1 MSGIREKMMKTM
13 TKKTLNV
20 AVAVALLSVSS
31 ASVNAEESIAKAMT
45 SGTAGVN
52 FNLRYE
58 SVDQDNAVE
67 DASALTL
74 RTLLSYK
81 SASYKNFSAMI
92 EVEDTR
98 IVLGQGDYTVG
109 PTGYNSGMYSVI
121 ADPEHTELDQGYI
134 QYSKDNFTAKLGRQ
148 VITMDNHRFIGH
160 VGWRQD
166 RQTFDGISVNYCP
179 AKAVSLKYAYLT
191 QRNRIFAEAADFD
204 AKDHLLNASYNSSLG
219 KITAYGY
226 LLEIDNNVENSLD
239 TFGIRFS
246 GDSSVADT
254 KIIYTAEYATQSSDS
269 ATTSFDADY
278 LMLEVGGVFSGVTA
292 KVGYEVLGSDD
303 GNYGFST
310 PLATLHKFNG
320 WADVFL
326 GTPAEGLVDLSVTLS
341 GQVAG
346 GSLTATY
353 HDFEADDASESV
365 DDLGSEIDLQ
375 YAYKISANYSMGIK
389 YAAYSG
395 ESGRVDTDKLWLWLG
410 AKF

>member
-1 MSGIREKMMKTM
+1 MKTM

-166 RQTFDGISVNYCP
+166 RQTFDGISVNYSP

>member
-1 MSGIREKMMKTM
+1 MSGIREKTMKTM

-166 RQTFDGISVNYCP
+166 RQTFDGISVNYSP

>member
-1 MSGIREKMMKTM
+1 MSANAAE
-13 TKKTLNV
+13 
-20 AVAVALLSVSS
+20 SVTE
-31 ASVNAEESIAKAMT
+31 AMANGTAKA
-45 SGTAGVN
+45 N
-52 FNLRYE
+52 FLLRYE
-58 SVDQDNAVE
+58 SVEQDNAVE

-74 RTLLSYK
+74 RTLLSYQ

-109 PTGYNSGMYSVI
+109 PTGYNSGIYSVI
-121 ADPEHTELDQGYI
+121 ADPEHTELDQGYL
-134 QYSKDNFTAKLGRQ
+134 QYSTDEFTAKVGRQ

-166 RQTFDGISVNYCP
+166 RQTFDGFSFDYSPV
-179 AKAVSLKYAYLT
+179 KAVSLKYAYLT
-191 QRNRIFAEAADFD
+191 QRNRIFAEAADLD
-204 AKDHLLNASYNSSLG
+204 AKDHLINASYNSSVG

-226 LLEIDNNVENSLD
+226 LLEVDNNVENSLD

-246 GDSSVADT
+246 GNNVVGDT
-254 KIIYTAEYATQSSDS
+254 KLIYTAEYATQSSDS

-278 LMLEVGGVFSGVTA
+278 LMLEAGAVFSGVTA
-292 KVGYEVLGSDD
+292 KIGYEVLGSDE

-320 WADVFL
+320 WADIFL
-326 GTPAEGLVDLSVTLS
+326 ATPAQGLVDLSVTLS
-341 GQVAG
+341 GKLAG

-353 HDFEADDASESV
+353 HDFEADESTELV
-365 DDLGSEIDLQ
+365 DDLGSEIDLL
-375 YAYKISANYSMGIK
+375 YTYKVSANYSMGIK
-389 YAAYSG
+389 YANYSG
-395 ESGRVDTDKLWLWLG
+395 ESGKTDTDKLWLWLG

>member
-166 RQTFDGISVNYCP
+166 RQTFDGISVNYSP

>member
-1 MSGIREKMMKTM
+1 MSKIRETTMKSIA
-13 TKKTLNV
+13 KKPLNV
-20 AVAVALLSVSS
+20 AITLALMSVSS
-31 ASVNAEESIAKAMT
+31 LSVNAAETVTEAMAN
-45 SGTAGVN
+45 GTANAN
-52 FNLRYE
+52 FLLRYE
-58 SVDQDNAVE
+58 SVEQDNGVE

-109 PTGYNSGMYSVI
+109 PTGYNSGIYSVI
-121 ADPEHTELDQGYI
+121 ADPEHTELDQGYV
-134 QYSKDNFTAKLGRQ
+134 QYSTDEFTAKVGRQ
-148 VITMDNHRFIGH
+148 VITMDNHRFVGH

-166 RQTFDGISVNYCP
+166 RQTFDGLSFGYNP
-179 AKAVSLKYAYLT
+179 TKGLSLKYAYLT
-191 QRNRIFAEAADFD
+191 QRNRIFAEAADLD
-204 AKDHLLNASYNSSLG
+204 AKDHLLNASYQSSIG

-226 LLEIDNNVENSLD
+226 LLEVDNNVENSLD

-246 GDSSVADT
+246 GNSLVGDT
-254 KIIYTAEYATQSSDS
+254 KLIYTAEYATQSSDS

-278 LMLEVGGVFSGVTA
+278 LMLEAGALFSGFTA
-292 KVGYEVLGSDD
+292 KVGYELLGSDE

-326 GTPAEGLVDLSVTLS
+326 GTPAQGLVDLSVSLS
-341 GQVAG
+341 GKVAG
-346 GSLTATY
+346 GSLMATY
-353 HDFEADDASESV
+353 HDFDADEATESV
-365 DDLGSEIDLQ
+365 DDLGNEIDLQ
-375 YAYKISANYSMGIK
+375 YTYKVSANYSMGIK
-389 YAAYSG
+389 YASYSG
-395 ESGRVDTDKLWLWLG
+395 ESGRADTDKLWLWLG